1 MPSQYI
7 PILIVAILAVTIPIA
22 SLLVMKGVLPGSH
35 ITGAIPE
42 PSGDGNHVEDTARG
56 EYFGRFYVV
65 AILFALLDVA
75 IVFLFSW
82 AIKFSQ
88 MGGYGFVVMAIFLAS
103 LLAGLAW
110 VYKKGALD
118 WT

>member
-7 PILIVAILAVTIPIA
+7 PILIVAILTVAIPIVC
-22 SLLVMKGVLPGSH
+22 LVAMKGVLPGSDVS
-35 ITGAIPE
+35 GATPE
-42 PSGDGNHVEDTARG
+42 LSEDGNHVEETARG
-56 EYFGRFYVV
+56 EYFDRFYVV
-65 AILFALLDVA
+65 ALLFALLDVA